1 MAAQGININTS
12 GAAST
17 RLDMEAR
24 GLELVNRLGIHYYN
38 SEEETDRFFEAI
50 GRRL

>member
-1 MAAQGININTS
+1 MQKTCRLNRRHNTNKIN
-12 GAAST
+12 
-17 RLDMEAR
+17 
-24 GLELVNRLGIHYYN
+24 GLSDTPVHYYN